1 MSCNAMGGKH
11 VLRSLVSNNEY
22 LRTLILCNFRPI
34 DEIIPCINKMRYLT
48 TLDVSNSQFS
58 DAGVTLLTSQEH
70 PLPDLTTLNVS
81 NTEVTSCGVQLLF
94 SKFPSLREV
103 NLSHLELTVPFMD
116 FQPHNLTCLTILNTD
131 ILPDNLYA
139 LLLAL
144 LQLQRLELYPSY
156 SSFIDKD
163 WLWDVLPVLT
173 DITYFST
180 YRSSLK
186 LTNSFTN
193 RLVHLSLPCSL
204 SRLSAPLLCTLFPSL
219 QHLNLDDCKITDG
232 AISPGI
238 AWNSTHL
245 ISLSLTGATFIQ
257 TDLTTLPGQEMLT
270 FIGSFGNLENLDL
283 SRTCV
288 LPQMLLDWLRET
300 TELKLNQLTL
310 NSCHELNKSIIKFLS
325 QLAHTCTH
333 RCCID
338 LSYCFNV
345 GKGHLEKFRDSLTQ
359 ATPPVQHGI
368 CVKWA

>member
-1 MSCNAMGGKH
+1 MSCNTLGGKH

-34 DEIIPCINKMRYLT
+34 DEIIPLISKMHYLT

-58 DAGVTLLTSQEH
+58 DAGVRLLTSQEH
-70 PLPDLTTLNVS
+70 PLPDLTSLNVS
-81 NTEVTSCGVQLLF
+81 NTEITSCGVQLIF
-94 SKFPSLREV
+94 SKFSSLRELD
-103 NLSHLELTVPFMD
+103 LSHLELTIPFVN
-116 FQPHNLTCLTILNTD
+116 FQPHSLTSLTLLNTD
-131 ILPDNLYA
+131 ILPDSLYT

-144 LQLQRLELYPSY
+144 LQLQRLELYPCY

-173 DITYFST
+173 DITFFST

-186 LTNSFTN
+186 LVNCFTN

-219 QHLNLDDCKITDG
+219 QYLNLDDCRITDG

-238 AWNSTHL
+238 AWNSTQL
-245 ISLSLTGATFIQ
+245 VSLSLTGATFIQ

-270 FIGSFGNLENLDL
+270 FIGSFGNLQELDL
-283 SRTCV
+283 SRTHV
-288 LPQMLLDWLRET
+288 APQMLLDLLRET
-300 TELKLNQLTL
+300 IELKLNQLTL
-310 NSCHELNKSIIKFLS
+310 NSCHDLNKSVIKFLS

-333 RCCID
+333 RCCVD

-345 GKGHLEKFRDSLTQ
+345 GKSHLEKFRDSLTQ
-359 ATPPVQHGI
+359 ATPPVEHGI
-368 CVKWA
+368 SVKWA